1 MRSFPTRRSSDLI
14 GGILQI
20 AVIFLG
26 FGLIG
31 LALVQVFIMLSMG
44 ITIYVIMK
52 KHVPWFGWGEVNLK
66 RTVSFSKISGGF
78 VGSDRKSTRLNSSHV
93 ATSYAVFCLKKN
105 SDTPTV
111 GIWFHD
117 TWRCSLRASKS
128 Q

>member
-1 MRSFPTRRSSDLI
+1 MNLSFKRIGVRAAVTII

-66 RTVSFSKISGGF
+66 RTVSFSKISGWF
-78 VGSDRKSTRLNSSHV
+78 VGSTGKI
-93 ATSYAVFCLKKN
+93 
-105 SDTPTV
+105 
-111 GIWFHD
+111 G
-117 TWRCSLRASKS
+117 RASCREGV
-128 Q
+128 